1 MARLRE
7 RQGIRQGW
15 ASSGAVRLDEGEDV
29 LLGQLV
35 WVLGLLGVMHTD
47 AIPPLPEE
55 PAVVADAGE
64 EKGGQRAVPTW
75 SRSKSSPPTLAP
87 VTSGMGVLKSV
98 CVCARWGRG
107 GGQVSLIDSN

>member
-1 MARLRE
+1 M
-7 RQGIRQGW
+7 
-15 ASSGAVRLDEGEDV
+15 RLDEGEDV

-75 SRSKSSPPTLAP
+75 SRTKSSPPILAP

-98 CVCARWGRG
+98 CVCTGGRG
-107 GGQVSLIDSN
+107 EGRSH